1 MTKKAPKKTINS
13 LLESLETLVKDVDNI
28 DTSLED
34 TLTKYEKTISISKE
48 LLTLL
53 NKQKETYTVLKQKH
67 NDLLS

>member
-1 MTKKAPKKTINS
+1 MTKKTPKKTINS

-48 LLTLL
+48 LLILL

-67 NDLLS
+67 DDLLS

>member
-1 MTKKAPKKTINS
+1 MTKKTPKKTINS

-34 TLTKYEKTISISKE
+34 TLTKYEKTIYISKE

-53 NKQKETYTVLKQKH
+53 NKQKETYTFLKKKH
-67 NDLLS
+67 DDLLS

>member
-67 NDLLS
+67 DDLLS

>member
-1 MTKKAPKKTINS
+1 MTKKTPKKTINS

-67 NDLLS
+67 DDLLS

>member
-28 DTSLED
+28 DTSLEE

-67 NDLLS
+67 DDLLS

>member
-1 MTKKAPKKTINS
+1 MTKKTPKKTINS

-53 NKQKETYTVLKQKH
+53 NILVYKT
-67 NDLLS
+67 

>member
-1 MTKKAPKKTINS
+1 MTKKTPKKTINS

-53 NKQKETYTVLKQKH
+53 NKQKETYTVLKQKRD
-67 NDLLS
+67 DLLS

>member
-34 TLTKYEKTISISKE
+34 TLTKYEKTISISC
-48 LLTLL
+48 LL
-53 NKQKETYTVLKQKH
+53 YTSPSPR
-67 NDLLS
+67 D